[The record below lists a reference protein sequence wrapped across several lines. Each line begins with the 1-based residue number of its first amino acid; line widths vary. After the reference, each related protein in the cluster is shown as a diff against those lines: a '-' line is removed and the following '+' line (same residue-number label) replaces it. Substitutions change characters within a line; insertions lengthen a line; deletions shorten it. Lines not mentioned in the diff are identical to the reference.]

1 MRRGLMAWD
10 AEEIPADALLARVQR
25 LQATMVE
32 SRQDA
37 IILYTNFIRSG
48 AVSYI
53 TAFSPYWAD
62 GVLLVPR
69 DGEPVFATTL
79 SKRVGNW
86 IQVVSPI
93 SNLANSPTPGAVLG
107 RLLAQSNIRRLAIL
121 ELDAFPSGLYDEL
134 AAALPGVEIV
144 DGTETFAAS
153 RVCDAVERRLLAR
166 ADSIAREALG
176 QTGYA
181 ARDAG
186 EAVGQVEK
194 YARARGAEEVYIA
207 VAPDLDS
214 GRRFLRLSGA
224 YGLGRR
230 FAIRATIVYKGAWVR
245 RMLSY
250 ASEDTDRTALARADT
265 WFELALAGI
274 ATKRALGEQIAAR
287 LGDLPGAHLVHWIAE
302 APIGTRPLA
311 FVASSNNDE
320 GTPSRIPATVLTVAL
335 DIGGIPW
342 CGAGLAAQ

>member
-10 AEEIPADALLARVQR
+10 ADEIPSDALRARVQR
-25 LQATMVE
+25 LQAAMAANG
-32 SRQDA
+32 QDA

-48 AVSYI
+48 AVSYV

-86 IQVVSPI
+86 IQTVAPI
-93 SNLANSPTPGAVLG
+93 GNLANSPAPGAVLG
-107 RLLAQSNIRRLAIL
+107 KILARSNIRRLAVL
-121 ELDAFPSGLYDEL
+121 ELDAFPGGLYDEL
-134 AAALPGVEIV
+134 AAALPGAEIV
-144 DGTETFAAS
+144 DGSETFAAS
-153 RVCDAVERRLLAR
+153 RMCDAVERRLLAR
-166 ADSIAREALG
+166 ADSIAREALV
-176 QTGYA
+176 QTSHA

-186 EAVGQVEK
+186 DAVGQVEK

-224 YGLGRR
+224 RALGRR
-230 FAIRATIVYKGAWVR
+230 FAIRATIAYKGAWVR
-245 RMLSY
+245 RTLSY
-250 ASEDTDRTALARADT
+250 ASGDTDRTALARADT
-265 WFELALAGI
+265 WFESALTGI
-274 ATKRALGEQIAAR
+274 DTKRALGEQIAAR
-287 LGDLPGAHLVHWIAE
+287 LADLPGAHLVHWIAE

-311 FVASSNNDE
+311 LVASSDGDE
-320 GTPSRIPATVLTVAL
+320 GAPSRIPATVLTVAL

-342 CGAGLAAQ
+342 CGAGPAAQ